1 MMDLK
6 AVVERYLNTA
16 GDFGKPVRL
25 ATFGLSQAET
35 EALFGSLDED
45 YHISRFLHFA
55 SEAGQNS
62 YAVSGEK
69 VTHVTID
76 AGVKELL

>member
-25 ATFGLSQAET
+25 STFGFNQAET
-35 EALFGSLDED
+35 EALFDSLDGD
-45 YHISRFLHFA
+45 YHINRFLHFTF
-55 SEAGQNS
+55 EAGQS
-62 YAVSGEK
+62 AYTVSGEK